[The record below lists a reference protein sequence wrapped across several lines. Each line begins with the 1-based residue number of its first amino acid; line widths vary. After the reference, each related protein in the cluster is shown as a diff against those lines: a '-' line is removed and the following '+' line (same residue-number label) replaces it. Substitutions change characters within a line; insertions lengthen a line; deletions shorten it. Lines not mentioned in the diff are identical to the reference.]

1 MAKAYQVKV
10 LSAAMDVRKIDGKDR
25 LVLRGVIDP
34 GSILDI
40 KVGDYQREAGSLSDL
55 SKLIFAMKRGEQIP
69 DVEIGVRGEDIRE
82 REGAF
87 YIHSDCFVVDGL
99 QRLTAVKRVL
109 AEVGMDV
116 PVHLGGVFH
125 VDTDEEWERN
135 RFKILNLYRRRVS
148 PNVILRN
155 EKDSLAVQALYAM
168 CMDGRDFVL
177 RGRVSWGQKMGR
189 GELVPAFGLLKV
201 AGQLHAHFGPG
212 LSTSLEQLVSAVD
225 KTFAIVGTNI
235 WRANIRTFFEAVDH
249 AFGLRTIAYR
259 DLSPQI
265 KGGFLRTVARVIAD
279 HQNFWETNR
288 LKVKQV
294 DLAKLRQFPIRDPGV
309 IDLAGS
315 SSPVNEMLYAKNVQ
329 HLNSGRR
336 SGKLFKWDG
345 AQADGILVECRSVGD
360 GHVDEEFEDTAS
372 SEVAETS

>member
-10 LSAAMDVRKIDGKDR
+10 LNGAMDVRCVDGKDR

-34 GSILDI
+34 GSVLDI
-40 KVGDYQREAGSLSDL
+40 QIGDYQREAGSLSDL
-55 SKLIFAMKRGEQIP
+55 SKLISAMKRGEQIP
-69 DVEIGVRGEDIRE
+69 DVEIGVRGDEVRE
-82 REGAF
+82 REGVF
-87 YIHSDCFVVDGL
+87 YIHSSCFVVDGL

-109 AEVGMDV
+109 AEVGMDA
-116 PVHLGGVFH
+116 PVHLGALFH
-125 VDTDEEWERN
+125 IDTDEEWERN

-168 CMDGRDFVL
+168 CADGRDFVL

-201 AGQLHAHFGPG
+201 AGQLHGHFGPG
-212 LSTSLEQLVSAVD
+212 LSTSLEQLISAVD
-225 KTFAIVGTNI
+225 KTYAKMGPNI
-235 WRANIRTFFEAVDH
+235 WRANIRAFFEAVDH

-265 KGGFLRTVARVIAD
+265 KGGFLRTVARVIGD
-279 HQNFWETNR
+279 HQNFWEVNR

-309 IDLAGS
+309 VELAS
-315 SSPVNEMLYAKNVQ
+315 SSSAVNDLLYAKLVQ

-336 SGKLFKWDG
+336 TGKLLKWDG
-345 AQADGILVECRSVGD
+345 AQADGILIDCRPMREDEG
-360 GHVDEEFEDTAS
+360 DEEFEDSTT
-372 SEVAETS
+372 SESAVA